1 MTNMNFGLHHLFQ
14 RVGKIEKVEFED
26 NNELKTFIN
35 KFIYFI
41 GGFGAAVIIPQVTRI
56 WFTKDVD
63 GVSLTTWAGFLIA
76 SVFWL
81 IYGLVHREKP
91 IIYTN
96 AVVCV
101 LDFLI
106 VLGILL
112 HRWQILT

>member
-1 MTNMNFGLHHLFQ
+1 MNFGLHHLFQ
-14 RVGKIEKVEFED
+14 RVRIVEKREFED
-26 NNELKTFIN
+26 NQPLRGFIN
-35 KFIYFI
+35 KFIYFV

-56 WFTKDVD
+56 WFTRDVD

-76 SVFWL
+76 SIFWL
-81 IYGLVHREKP
+81 IYGLVHRERP

-96 AVVCV
+96 IIVCG